1 MGTSGLSAGEL
12 GDESVQPHPGVH
24 QSLKAVHHLPP
35 SSITT
40 ATSVA
45 RSRKLDEMPMFSPP
59 TIINKLLLAHPHCKA
74 PMTDTLAQ
82 LFQPT
87 RIGDIEMANRVVMAP
102 LTRCRADEAAGDI
115 PGSAMNIAY
124 YRQRSNAGLI
134 ISEGTQVSPGGKGYM
149 ATPGIYSD
157 AQVEG
162 WKPITQAVHAAGG
175 KIVAQIWHVGRIS
188 HPDLTGGAAPIAPS
202 AVAARVMAYGHNGK
216 VPAPVPHALSAEEI
230 KEVVQQYR
238 QGAANAMRAGFDG
251 VEIHG
256 ANGYLIDQFLRETTT
271 LRTDGYGG
279 SPQNRIRFALEVVDA
294 VAAEIGAGRTGIRLS
309 PVSPANDSAESNP
322 QAVFG
327 PLVEALS
334 QRGIAF
340 IHFVEG
346 ATGGPRDL
354 TGFDFAWARQ
364 AFKGAYIANN
374 GYTRD
379 MALDAIASGSADAVA
394 FGRAY
399 ISNPDLVQ
407 RLKANAPLAKANS
420 STFYAP
426 GPEGYIDYPAM

>member
-1 MGTSGLSAGEL
+1 MIDFSFGPTAL
-12 GDESVQPHPGVH
+12 
-24 QSLKAVHHLPP
+24 QS
-35 SSITT
+35 S
-40 ATSVA
+40 
-45 RSRKLDEMPMFSPP
+45 
-59 TIINKLLLAHPHCKA
+59 

-188 HPDLTGGAAPIAPS
+188 HPDLTGGAEPIAPS
-202 AVAARVMAYGHNGK
+202 AVAAKVMAYGRNGK

-256 ANGYLIDQFLRETTT
+256 ANGYLIDQFLRDSTN

-279 SPQNRIRFALEVVDA
+279 SPENRIRFALEVVDA

-309 PVSPANDSAESNP
+309 PVSPANDSAESKP

-346 ATGGPRDL
+346 STGGPRDL

-364 AFKGAYIANN
+364 TFKGAYIANN

-379 MALDAIASGSADAVA
+379 MAIDAIASGSADAVA

-407 RLKANAPLAKANS
+407 RLIANAPLAKAHS
-420 STFYAP
+420 STFYVP
-426 GPEGYIDYPAM
+426 GPEGYIDYPTM

>member
-1 MGTSGLSAGEL
+1 
-12 GDESVQPHPGVH
+12 
-24 QSLKAVHHLPP
+24 
-35 SSITT
+35 
-40 ATSVA
+40 
-45 RSRKLDEMPMFSPP
+45 
-59 TIINKLLLAHPHCKA
+59 
-74 PMTDTLAQ
+74 MTDTLAQ

-102 LTRCRADEAAGDI
+102 LTRCRADEPAGDI
-115 PGSAMNIAY
+115 PGSAMNIEY

-188 HPDLTGGAAPIAPS
+188 HPDLTGGLDPVAPS
-202 AVAARVMAYGHNGK
+202 AVAPKILAYGRNGK
-216 VPAPVPHALSAEEI
+216 VPAPVPHALTEDEI
-230 KEVVQQYR
+230 KEVVNQYR

-256 ANGYLIDQFLRETTT
+256 ANGYLIDQFLRESTN

-279 SPQNRIRFALEVVDA
+279 SPENRIRFALEVVDA

-309 PVSPANDSAESNP
+309 PVSPANDSAESQP

-327 PLVEALS
+327 PLVEALN

-346 ATGGPRDL
+346 STGGPRDL

-364 AFKGAYIANN
+364 TFKGAYIANN

-379 MALDAIASGSADAVA
+379 MAIDAIASGSADAVA

-407 RLKANAPLAKANS
+407 RLKANAPLAKAHS
-420 STFYAP
+420 STFYVP
-426 GPEGYIDYPAM
+426 GPEGYIDYPAL